1 MSKKILLQIFLFTI
15 IVIISIVFIKTYFL
29 ETNIKIIKKNNLDI
43 EKNSLVKEKSNLIHN
58 IEYISKDQMGNAY
71 IVKSELAEI
80 DEKNP
85 DLILLKNV
93 VATINLNNS
102 TPIKVYSD
110 NAIYNNVNYD
120 TNFFTN
126 VIVTYTEHKIT
137 SENLDL
143 IFNKNLAT
151 ITNNITYKNLNAV
164 LEADKIEIDLI
175 TKNSKISM
183 NNKSDKVNII
193 SLN

>member
-1 MSKKILLQIFLFTI
+1 MSKKILLQLFLFTI
-15 IVIISIVFIKTYFL
+15 IVIISIIFIKTYFL
-29 ETNIKIIKKNNLDI
+29 EKNIKIIKKNADI
-43 EKNSLVKEKSNLIHN
+43 EKNSLAKEKSNLIHN

-71 IVKSELAEI
+71 IVESELAEI
-80 DEKNP
+80 DENNP

-93 VATINLNNS
+93 IATINLSNS

-120 TNFFTN
+120 TNFYTN

-143 IFNKNLAT
+143 IFNKSLAT
-151 ITNNITYKNLNAV
+151 ITNNITYKNLNAM
-164 LEADKIEIDLI
+164 LEADKIEIDLL
-175 TKNSKISM
+175 TKNTKVFMDDKSKKIKLI
-183 NNKSDKVNII
+183 KSN
-193 SLN
+193 

>member
-1 MSKKILLQIFLFTI
+1 MSKKILLQLFLFTI
-15 IVIISIVFIKTYFL
+15 IVIISIIFIKTYFL
-29 ETNIKIIKKNNLDI
+29 EKNIKIIKKNAAI
-43 EKNSLVKEKSNLIHN
+43 EKNSLVKEKPNLIHN
-58 IEYISKDQMGNAY
+58 IEYISKDQMGNVY
-71 IVKSELAEI
+71 IVESELAEI
-80 DEKNP
+80 DENNP

-93 VATINLNNS
+93 VATINLSNS

-120 TNFFTN
+120 TNFYAN

-143 IFNKNLAT
+143 IFNKSLAT

-183 NNKSDKVNII
+183 NNKADKINII
-193 SLN
+193 SIN

>member
-1 MSKKILLQIFLFTI
+1 MSKKILLQLFLFTI
-15 IVIISIVFIKTYFL
+15 IVIISIIFIKTYFL
-29 ETNIKIIKKNNLDI
+29 EKNIKIIKKNADI
-43 EKNSLVKEKSNLIHN
+43 EKNSLAKEKSNLIHN
-58 IEYISKDQMGNAY
+58 IEYISKDQMGNVY
-71 IVKSELAEI
+71 IVESELAEI
-80 DEKNP
+80 DENNP

-93 VATINLNNS
+93 IATINLSNS

-120 TNFFTN
+120 TNFYTN

-143 IFNKNLAT
+143 IFNKSLAT

-183 NNKSDKVNII
+183 NNKSDKINII
-193 SLN
+193 SIN

>member
-1 MSKKILLQIFLFTI
+1 MFKKTLLQLFLFSI
-15 IVIISIVFIKTYFL
+15 IIIISIVFFKTYFL
-29 ETNIKIIKKNNLDI
+29 EKDLKINTDIKKNTLIQN
-43 EKNSLVKEKSNLIHN
+43 KSNLIHN
-58 IEYISKDQMGNAY
+58 VEYISKDQMGNAY
-71 IVKSELAEI
+71 IIKSEQAEI
-80 DEKNP
+80 DEINP
-85 DLILLKNV
+85 ELIILKNV
-93 VATINLNNS
+93 VAIINLSNS

-110 NAIYNNVNYD
+110 NAIYNNINYD
-120 TNFFTN
+120 TNFYSN
-126 VIVTYTEHKIT
+126 VVVTYTEHRIT

-183 NNKSDKVNII
+183 NNKADKINII
-193 SLN
+193 SIN

>member
-1 MSKKILLQIFLFTI
+1 MFKKTLLQLFLFSI
-15 IVIISIVFIKTYFL
+15 IIIISIVFFKTYFL
-29 ETNIKIIKKNNLDI
+29 EKDLKINTDIKKNTLIQN
-43 EKNSLVKEKSNLIHN
+43 KSNLIHN
-58 IEYISKDQMGNAY
+58 VEYISKDQMGNAY
-71 IVKSELAEI
+71 IIKSEQAEI
-80 DEKNP
+80 DEINP
-85 DLILLKNV
+85 ELIILKNV
-93 VATINLNNS
+93 VAIINLSNS

-110 NAIYNNVNYD
+110 NAIYNNINYD
-120 TNFFTN
+120 TNFYSN
-126 VIVTYTEHKIT
+126 VVVTYTEHRIT

-193 SLN
+193 SIN